1 MYIDTEGSFTAIR
14 AAEMAEEL
22 SSHILKATINKL
34 MKENKTKGVDL
45 TSMSRTQLL
54 EFADGSVL
62 DDEDKTPLQSALMCT
77 RDHLLSGI
85 HIIRVHDLT
94 ELIASIRCL
103 DQRIQLNKKIKL
115 VIIDSIAFHLRQ
127 EEKGNVKARILAN
140 ITQNLN
146 VLCFDHGIACV
157 VTNHMTTHVD
167 KVGYIT
173 HVVHICTCICMYYLS
188 CFHLYTII
196 CT

>member
-1 MYIDTEGSFTAIR
+1 
-14 AAEMAEEL
+14 MAEEL

-34 MKENKTKGVDL
+34 MKDNKTKGVDL
-45 TSMSRTQLL
+45 TSMSRTQLI

-94 ELIASIRCL
+94 ELIASIGVL

-127 EEKGNVKARILAN
+127 EERGNVKARILAN

-167 KVGYIT
+167 KVRYIM
-173 HVVHICTCICMYYLS
+173 HVVCVCMYYRS
-188 CFHLYTII
+188 CFLLQMHTCDYMYMIVLVCHYYNRV
-196 CT
+196 